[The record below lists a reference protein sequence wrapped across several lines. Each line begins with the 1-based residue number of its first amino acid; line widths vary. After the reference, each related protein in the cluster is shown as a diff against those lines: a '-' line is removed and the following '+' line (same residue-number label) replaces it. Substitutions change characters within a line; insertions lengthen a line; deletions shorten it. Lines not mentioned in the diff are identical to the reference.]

1 MVATF
6 PTPAKSFTHQPIRQR
21 FAVTF
26 QYNVHFTEHI
36 FHRHNSL
43 LADVIAADFEAGPK
57 KIMVIVDDGLLPHH
71 PRLLAQIEAY
81 GEQYSDVLTLTT
93 APIQV
98 PGGEAAK
105 NDAALIEQLQRQMD
119 AVGLCRHSYV
129 VGIGGGA
136 VLDMVGYAAAT
147 AHRGIRLIRI
157 PTTVLAQNDSGVGVK
172 NSVNSFG
179 KKNFLGTFA
188 PPYAVLNDFAFLKTL
203 DNRDWRSGMAEALKV
218 ALIKDAAFFEVLES
232 DAAAIARREMLP
244 MQASVYR
251 CAELHMDHIAGNGDP
266 FEMGSSRPLDFG
278 HWAAHRLEHLT
289 NYELRH
295 GEAVA
300 IGIALDST
308 YSYLAGMLSRED
320 WQRICNTLQT
330 LGFDLYVPEL
340 SNYLVQPEHP
350 DSLFRG
356 LTEFQEHL
364 GGELTLTLLTE
375 IGIGVE
381 VHQVDLEGYK
391 DAIAILQTL

>member
-1 MVATF
+1 VVATF
-6 PTPAKSFTHQPIRQR
+6 SNATESSLHQPLRQR
-21 FAVTF
+21 FAVSF
-26 QYNVHFTEHI
+26 QYDVHFTEHL
-36 FHRHNSL
+36 FHSDNSL
-43 LADVIAADFEAGPK
+43 LAEVIAADGEVGPK

-71 PRLLAQIEAY
+71 PQLLAQIEAY
-81 GEQYSDVLTLTT
+81 SDCYRSVLILT
-93 APIQV
+93 AKPIRV

-105 NDAALIEQLQRQMD
+105 NDPALVDYLQRQMD
-119 AVGLCRHSYV
+119 TIGLCRHSYV
-129 VGIGGGA
+129 VAIGGGA

-157 PTTVLAQNDSGVGVK
+157 PTTVLAQNDSGIGVK
-172 NSVNSFG
+172 NSVNTFG

-188 PPYAVLNDFAFLKTL
+188 PPYAVLNDSSFLTTL
-203 DNRDWRSGMAEALKV
+203 SDRDWRAGMAEAVKV
-218 ALIKDAAFFEVLES
+218 ALIKDASFFTDIEAT
-232 DAAAIARREMLP
+232 AAAIAHRDRVP
-244 MQASVYR
+244 MQVAVRR
-251 CAELHMDHIAGNGDP
+251 CATLHLDHIAGNGDP

-308 YSYLAGMLSRED
+308 YSYLSGLLDRSD
-320 WQRICNTLQT
+320 WQRICATFQT

-340 SNYLVQPEHP
+340 SSYLDHPDHP

-364 GGELTLTLLTE
+364 GGELTLTLLN
-375 IGIGVE
+375 GIGRGLE
-381 VHQVDLEGYK
+381 VHQVDLDVYR
-391 DAIAILQTL
+391 DAIARLSTL